1 MTIMNW
7 CPVSQKVSHAK
18 EPLLLNGHVPS
29 IGQNSQ
35 PISGNGDVSIWVK
48 NPRMG
53 RKTPNKQNCKGNGL
67 NYFLYISKAKPQ
79 GKFEIHV
86 HFISTAIQPK
96 IFTHFQPMSLH
107 GHVASVNN
115 EGIA

>member
-1 MTIMNW
+1 
-7 CPVSQKVSHAK
+7 
-18 EPLLLNGHVPS
+18 
-29 IGQNSQ
+29 
-35 PISGNGDVSIWVK
+35 
-48 NPRMG
+48 MG
-53 RKTPNKQNCKGNGL
+53 RKTPNKQNYKGNGL